1 MFKIINLKKKNKGQ
15 AMIEFA
21 LIMPLVIL
29 TVFVFLQLGLLFNSY
44 LILNHLAREGARY
57 GAVNSD
63 YDSDITTYVQSIIP
77 STINQNNLTISI
89 SPSEGDSTRTRG
101 NPITIT
107 LTYDFSD
114 NTFLPTTF
122 FNFQLPTTFPTISA
136 AMVIE

>member
-1 MFKIINLKKKNKGQ
+1 MFKILRLKNIRGQ

-21 LIMPLVIL
+21 LVMPILMLVI
-29 TVFVFLQLGLLFNSY
+29 FVFLQLGILLNNY

-57 GAVNSD
+57 AAVNSD
-63 YDSDITTYVQSIIP
+63 YDSDTTTYVQSIIP
-77 STINQNNLTISI
+77 SMINQNNLTIAV

-101 NPITIT
+101 NPITVT

-114 NTFLPTTF
+114 NIFLPTTF